1 MNGKNTISVIKWF
14 KNINNKRLYKFLWF
28 DVKDSCPSKVTLLN
42 EVIQFA
48 TELGLIIRKD
58 VEVIFHA

>member
-28 DVKDSCPSKVTLLN
+28 DVKDFCPFKVTLLN
-42 EVIQFA
+42 EVTQFV
-48 TELGLIIRKD
+48 TELGLII
-58 VEVIFHA
+58 